1 MLQSYLAYSKAKK
14 LGAYDA
20 LLVNRNGFLTEG
32 TRTNF
37 FCIKDK
43 TIYTP
48 HELNILLGVMRKVV
62 LKVALKNNFQVV
74 EKNIKLEEIK
84 LYDGA
89 FVTSTSSKI
98 MPIKSI
104 NGVILGYPDKL
115 KELMKLFDNFLK
127 SNFHLQ

>member
-1 MLQSYLAYSKAKK
+1 
-14 LGAYDA
+14 
-20 LLVNRNGFLTEG
+20 
-32 TRTNF
+32 
-37 FCIKDK
+37 
-43 TIYTP
+43 
-48 HELNILLGVMRKVV
+48 MRKVV

-104 NGVILGYPDKL
+104 NVCHIRLP
-115 KELMKLFDNFLK
+115 
-127 SNFHLQ
+127 